1 MTQASYNDIAQW
13 YDQFL
18 QARPVYTE
26 VILSNLL
33 ALIGEVEGEIIC
45 DLACGQ
51 GWVARELARRGA
63 QVTGFDLAPNLLA
76 LAQRYEEQ
84 EPLGIVYVQA
94 DAERAEQLQDHQ
106 FTGCV
111 CVLALSTIADL
122 QATFQS
128 IRRILQPGGWLVFAI
143 PHPCFETPHA
153 QWTSLPDPEHP
164 LGRIVTG
171 YFDERHWFSV
181 NPEGKR
187 QNSEEDLAWR
197 SLVGY
202 ADGKQPS
209 DEEWLMNCPHCASTA
224 TKEQTKKTS
233 LGYRTFRCSA
243 CKRTGPRAY
252 RNPVQLSGIS
262 HRYRPA
268 RCSLATEVQIESA
281 GPGRDVSRAWF

>member
-1 MTQASYNDIAQW
+1 MTHASYNDIAQW

-26 VILSNLL
+26 VILPNLL
-33 ALIGEVEGEIIC
+33 TLIGEVEGEIIC

-63 QVTGFDLAPNLLA
+63 QVTGLDLSPNLLA
-76 LAQRYEEQ
+76 LAQRYQEQ

-94 DAERAEQLQDHQ
+94 DAERAEQLHDHQ

-153 QWTSLPDPEHP
+153 QWTSLPDPDHP

-171 YFDERHWFSV
+171 YFDEQHWFSA
-181 NPEGKR
+181 NPEGVRSRVGDYHRMLSTYLNQLAAAGFVLEHALEPGPSAR
-187 QNSEEDLAWR
+187 QAERVPGNREVPTL
-197 SLVGY
+197 L
-202 ADGKQPS
+202 
-209 DEEWLMNCPHCASTA
+209 LI
-224 TKEQTKKTS
+224 
-233 LGYRTFRCSA
+233 
-243 CKRTGPRAY
+243 RAH
-252 RNPVQLSGIS
+252 LSGGLQAENAS
-262 HRYRPA
+262 
-268 RCSLATEVQIESA
+268 C
-281 GPGRDVSRAWF
+281 G